1 MAGVLLPVANIL
13 QALSDSGAVLAGGKI
28 HTYVAGTTTNQS
40 TYKQQG
46 LSVAHANPIVLDS
59 AGRLPDPVWATAGET
74 FKLVFKTSA
83 DVQIGPTWDNVAG
96 INDTSG
102 LGVQY
107 WGGTAGG
114 TANVL
119 TLTFSGGP
127 SSWGQK
133 DAIVFKAAST
143 NTGSA
148 TLNPNGLGAKTFKK
162 ENDRDLVGGEII
174 ADRYYRATYD
184 GTYVRLEP
192 FDDAENIR
200 VDLASATSINLD
212 TADSRYVRITGSTG
226 PIGTV
231 TLADGRECVLVFAST
246 PTLTNGANFILP
258 GGADITAAAGD
269 TAILR
274 GEASGV
280 VRCVSYTRA
289 ANRPILQGTHT
300 IPVLASSMFAR
311 TTNGAAGGITEL
323 ATNDVML
330 ATKDF
335 DQTTSE
341 GVQFY
346 VPMPKSWNEGTVT
359 AQFGWTAASGSGTVT
374 WSIAGTAFSDDDAMD
389 TAFGSAQSVTDTL
402 LTAND
407 MHITSVTSAITIA
420 GTPAE
425 SDFVIFQVTR
435 DISDTLNADAKL
447 IWCKV
452 FVTISAEND
461 A

>member
-1 MAGVLLPVANIL
+1 MAGVLLPVANFL
-13 QALSDSGAVLAGGKI
+13 QAQTDAGAVLAGGKL

-46 LSVAHANPIVLDS
+46 LSVAHANPIILDS
-59 AGRLPDPVWATAGET
+59 AGRLSDPVWATAGET

-83 DVQIGPTWDNVAG
+83 DVQIGPTWDNVSG
-96 INDTSG
+96 VNDTSG

-127 SSWGQK
+127 SAWAQK

-148 TLNPNGLGAKTFKK
+148 TVNPNGLGAKTFKK

-174 ADRYYRATYD
+174 ADRYYRLTYD
-184 GTYVRLEP
+184 GTYARIEA
-192 FDDAENIR
+192 FDAAEGIR
-200 VDLASATSINLD
+200 VDLASATSVNFD
-212 TADSRYVRITGSTG
+212 TADSRYIRITGSTG
-226 PIGTV
+226 PIGTI
-231 TLADGRECVLVFAST
+231 TLSDGREVDVVFSST
-246 PTLTNGANFILP
+246 PTLTNGASLILP
-258 GGADITAAAGD
+258 SGADITAAAGD
-269 TAILR
+269 TARFR

-280 VRCVSYTRA
+280 VRCLSFVRA
-289 ANRPILQGTHT
+289 AGLPMLQGVHT
-300 IPVLASSMFAR
+300 IPVLASSMLSR
-311 TTNGAAGGITEL
+311 TTNGAAAGLTEL

-330 ATKDF
+330 ASKDF

-359 AQFGWTAASGSGTVT
+359 AQFGWTAASGAGTAI
-374 WSIAGTAFSDDDAMD
+374 WSISGTAFSDDDAMD
-389 TAFGSAQSVTDTL
+389 AAFGSAQTATDTL
-402 LTAND
+402 ITAND
-407 MHITSVTSAITIA
+407 MHISPVTSAITIA

-425 SDFVIFQVTR
+425 SDFVIFQITR

-452 FVTISAEND
+452 YLTYSSGND
-461 A
+461 S